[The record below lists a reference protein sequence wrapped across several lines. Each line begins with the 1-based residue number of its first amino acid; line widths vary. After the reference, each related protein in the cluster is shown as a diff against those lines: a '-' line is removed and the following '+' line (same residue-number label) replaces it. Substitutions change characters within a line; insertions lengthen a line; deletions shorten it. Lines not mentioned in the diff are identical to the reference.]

1 MTMGV
6 YHFANVS
13 IIRSAEERID
23 CASSTN
29 LISLEYAES
38 TETDVTRTSMDPF
51 WFMVP
56 PKTLEWTF
64 FETGFDSPVNALS
77 SIAVEPSTTI
87 PSRGTRAPG
96 CTRTIASMSTDS
108 TPTFCVVCVS
118 LFTRSASSTRKAST
132 ALMAS
137 DVLAIARDSSHSD
150 KVNKLTTA
158 AASKKSC
165 KATAPAMAIAI
176 NVFIST
182 TRIRND
188 PYDFKRISGN
198 PTAIAIKAT
207 HLKCL
212 KTRPS
217 SLTNCN
223 KLAIVKKHAAKI
235 FGPGRLAVIVCSFDV
250 AAPPFVFFSS

>member
-1 MTMGV
+1 MTIGV

-13 IIRSAEERID
+13 IIRSAEERMD

-29 LISLEYAES
+29 RMSLEYAES
-38 TETDVTRTSMDPF
+38 TDTDVTRTSIDPF
-51 WFMVP
+51 WFTVP
-56 PKTLEWTF
+56 PKTCESTVF
-64 FETGFDSPVNALS
+64 DTGFDSPVNALS

-87 PSRGTRAPG
+87 PSSGTRAPG
-96 CTRTIASMSTDS
+96 RTRTIASTFTDS
-108 TPTFCVVCVS
+108 TATFCVVWSS
-118 LFTRSASSTRKAST
+118 LLTSSASSTRKAST

-137 DVLAIARDSSHSD
+137 DVFAIARDSSHSD

-176 NVFIST
+176 SVFIST

-198 PTAIAIKAT
+198 PTAMAPKAT
-207 HLKCL
+207 HLKCS
-212 KTRPS
+212 KTPRS
-217 SLTNCN
+217 SFIKCN
-223 KLAIVKKHAAKI
+223 KLTTVNKHANRI
-235 FGPGRLAVIVCSFDV
+235 FGPGKLTIIA
-250 AAPPFVFFSS
+250 